1 MDMEK
6 VELVCEG
13 TGVIV
18 CCRCL
23 FVPAANQFIINC
35 QQRALLSM

>member
-6 VELVCEG
+6 VVLVCEG

-23 FVPAANQFIINC
+23 FVPAANQFIINY